1 MLNSSNLTVR
11 WYIAIRTANS
21 SVSQLG
27 IVEEKLLM
35 EALGAESADLGP
47 WHGRCEDVLERR
59 GTWPLGRSTR
69 TRGCRHGSLV
79 S

>member
-1 MLNSSNLTVR
+1 
-11 WYIAIRTANS
+11 
-21 SVSQLG
+21 
-27 IVEEKLLM
+27 M

-59 GTWPLGRSTR
+59 GTWPLGRSTK
-69 TRGCRHGSLV
+69 TMGCRPGSLV